1 MTRGLLAASEGPS
14 SDPAIHQWM
23 STGAQASLRLLPTPP
38 AIWLQGGRHWYLA
51 SPAAHGPP
59 FYTQLQQIRGL
70 TRLTLHGYAWD
81 PTKYYMAGSQW
92 MVHKG
97 AWDPGPANKLPPG
110 LLLESPEMRHSSI

>member
-1 MTRGLLAASEGPS
+1 MTKGLLAASEGPS

-23 STGAQASLRLLPTPP
+23 STGAQTSLGLLPTPP

-59 FYTQLQQIRGL
+59 FYAQLQQIRGL

-81 PTKYYMAGSQW
+81 PTKYYVAGSQW

-110 LLLESPEMRHSSI
+110 LLLESPEMRRSSI